1 MIDISIYSE
10 ELRDIEKAIE
20 ERTVFTGKVKGLIVV
35 EFNRKTPENF
45 YPLHL
50 NRMLSGIYTSKLG
63 HNEELYEFS
72 FSSSSIFDILCELEY
87 LRRYSRFK
95 NLEIKRLRI
104 NIFNIDNV
112 KKFNQNEEKIN
123 YLNLIEVELNDIK
136 RCNDLPRF
144 FSGNVNGCYKI
155 IFQNKEELIKEDS
168 YNSLYKIL
176 SEVQKIRKEKEE
188 IESIYLELTDLDDS
202 RVIFNERL
210 MAFHESEDIE

>member
-1 MIDISIYSE
+1 MIDLSLYSE
-10 ELRDIEKAIE
+10 ELKDIEKAIE
-20 ERTVFTGKVKGLIVV
+20 ERTVFTGNVKGLIVV
-35 EFNRKTPENF
+35 EYNRKTPETF

-50 NRMLSGIYTSKLG
+50 NRMLGGIYTSYLG

-87 LRRYSRFK
+87 LRRYSKFK
-95 NLEIKRLRI
+95 NLKIKRLRI
-104 NIFNIDNV
+104 NIFTINNI
-112 KKFNQNEEKIN
+112 KKFNQYEDKIN

-144 FSGNVNGCYKI
+144 FSGNVNGSYI
-155 IFQNKEELIKEDS
+155 ITFLNKEELKKENS
-168 YNSLYKIL
+168 YHSIYNIL
-176 SEVQKIRKEKEE
+176 AELQKIRKKKEN
-188 IESIYLELTDLDDS
+188 IETIYLELTEIDDS